1 MVEQRD
7 VDVRVGAWSFDRAA
21 YDARGDVLYLHRG
34 DPADVVAFDAS
45 EEGHGVR
52 YDNQGR
58 AVGLTIV
65 NARWL
70 IDHEGG
76 ITVTLTPQR
85 AEGRD
90 IEALVVGAP
99 R

>member
-1 MVEQRD
+1 MVEPRD

-34 DPADVVAFDAS
+34 DPADAVSFDAS

-58 AVGLTIV
+58 VVGLTIL

-90 IEALVVGAP
+90 IEALVAGAP